1 MPGLGTSF
9 GRGGATGFQQDLQNS
24 DCIVIMGSNMAE
36 NHPVGFQWVIEARE
50 RGAKV
55 IHVDP
60 RFTRTSAMATKHVGI
75 RAGSDIAFLGGI
87 IHYLLEHDLYFREY
101 VEKYTNAPVI
111 IDERYVD
118 AEDADGIF
126 SGWDP
131 DAGLYDIESWRYE
144 GMDVHGPAGGRG
156 EGRAPRGE
164 QSGHGAA
171 GGGLRHGEPPSE
183 DPELEHPRCVFQILK
198 RHYERYTPE
207 FVSETC
213 GCSVEDF
220 VEVCETLAAN
230 SGRERTSA
238 FCYAVG
244 WTQHTTGVQKIR
256 TAAIVQ
262 QLLGNIG
269 RPGGGIM
276 ALRGHASI
284 QGSTDIPTL
293 FNILPGYLPMPH
305 TLSYGKLETF
315 IKTNTSPTGWWGN
328 FEEYWVSL
336 MKAYFGEHATKENG
350 WLFEHLPRIDSD
362 NSAYFTV
369 RQMLE
374 GNVKGYIIAGENP
387 AVGHAN
393 GRAHRLGLA
402 KLDWLVVRD
411 IVEIESASFWY
422 DGPEIESGE
431 LKTEE
436 IGTEIFFL
444 PAATHT
450 EKDGSFTNTQ
460 RLLQW
465 HSLAVEPKH
474 DCRSD
479 LWFYYHLGRRIKEKL
494 ADSEEE
500 RDTLIKA
507 LRWDYPTHSGIH
519 EPDAEAVLQEVNG
532 WEIPSGKFLSG
543 YPELKA
549 DGSTLCGC
557 WIYSGCFA
565 DGVNQTAR
573 RKPHWEQESYV
584 APEWAWAWPANRR
597 IIYNRASA
605 DPEGNPW
612 SERKR
617 YVWWDADEGKWTGDD
632 VPDFKEDK
640 DPGYV
645 PPDGAEAEDAIAG
658 VHPFIM
664 QADGRAWLFVPQ
676 GLEDGPL
683 PTHYEPHESPFEN
696 PLYSQRANPRR
707 QQNRD
712 LAEDPYNPVADEG
725 GAELYPFVVTTYR
738 LTEHHTAGGMTRFT
752 PYLAELQ
759 PQMFVEVHPEL
770 ARERGLEHGG
780 WATITSTRSAIEARV
795 MVTDRMRPVRVG
807 GRVHHQVG
815 LPYHW
820 GTRGLSTG
828 GAANDLSHMA
838 LDPNVH
844 IQEVKAFTCDIRPG
858 RRPKGS
864 RLRDHVAEV
873 REQASTRRG
882 QERRVEPAEHTSTT
896 GSER

>member
-1 MPGLGTSF
+1 
-9 GRGGATGFQQDLQNS
+9 
-24 DCIVIMGSNMAE
+24 MGSNMAE
-36 NHPVGFQWVIEARE
+36 NHPVGFQWVMEARE

-87 IHYLLEHDLYFREY
+87 VNYILEHDLYFREY

-111 IDERYVD
+111 IDERFVD
-118 AEDADGIF
+118 TEDADGIF

-131 DAGLYDIESWRYE
+131 DAGRYDIESWRYE
-144 GMDVHGPAGGRG
+144 GMGVHGAAGQRG
-156 EGRAPRGE
+156 EGFEPSGE

-171 GGGLRHGEPPSE
+171 GGGLRHGEPPAE

-207 FVSETC
+207 FVAETC
-213 GCSVEDF
+213 GCAVSDF

-244 WTQHTTGVQKIR
+244 WTQHTTGVQNIR

-315 IKTNTSPTGWWGN
+315 IKANTAPTGWWGN
-328 FEEYWVSL
+328 FEQYWVSL

-431 LKTEE
+431 LKPDE
-436 IGTEIFFL
+436 IGTEVFFL

-465 HSLAVEPKH
+465 HSQAVEPKQ
-474 DCRSD
+474 DCRSE

-500 RDTLIKA
+500 HDTLIRA
-507 LRWDYPTHSGIH
+507 LRWDYPTHSAIH
-519 EPDAEAVLQEVNG
+519 EPDAEAVLQEING
-532 WEIPSGKFLSG
+532 REIESGRFLSG

-584 APEWAWAWPANRR
+584 AFEWAWAWPANRR
-597 IIYNRASA
+597 ILYNRASA

-617 YVWWDADEGKWTGDD
+617 YVWWDAGQGEWTGLDT
-632 VPDFKEDK
+632 PDFKADK
-640 DPGYV
+640 EPGYE
-645 PPDGAEAEDAIAG
+645 PPDGASAEDAIAG

-707 QQNRD
+707 QQNKD
-712 LAEDPYNPVADEG
+712 LAEDPYNPVADEP
-725 GAELYPFVVTTYR
+725 GAEVYPYVVTTYR
-738 LTEHHTAGGMTRFT
+738 VTEHHTAGGMTRSV

-759 PQMFVEVHPEL
+759 PEMFCEVHPDL
-770 ARERGLEHGG
+770 AREVGLEHGG
-780 WATITSTRSAIEARV
+780 WATIYTSRSAIEARV
-795 MVTDRMRPVRVG
+795 LVTERMRPARHKD
-807 GRVHHQVG
+807 GRTVHQIG

-820 GTRGLSTG
+820 GKKGLVTG
-828 GAANDLSHMA
+828 DSANDLAHMA

-844 IQEVKAFTCDIRPG
+844 IQEVKAFTCGIRPG
-858 RRPKGS
+858 RRPRGPELP
-864 RLRDHVAEV
+864 RFVAEL
-873 REQASTRRG
+873 REQAHSRR
-882 QERRVEPAEHTSTT
+882 EADPRTEPEDVETT
-896 GSER
+896 